1 MDLSWENHEVGA
13 AVQRVKFNTRLNRG
27 RRSVSNPEVTP
38 EVPCTP
44 HTTYFNRVADNT
56 PNKIT
61 QRNHKKR
68 ACSTPVD
75 TDGGDRLETRAAKKS
90 KCRPTDFDVPFRV
103 GTDCGGL
110 SAEVHSIDLLELS
123 HRADHVFTSESDP
136 KTRMMTLLN
145 NPGVR
150 KVYNS
155 CHVKDR
161 PPTSVPKCEMYVAG
175 PPCQDSSKA
184 GARKDTGKLEVFAS
198 CIKYI
203 EERRPRTFILEN
215 VGNLRN
221 NRGVYDKFMATLR
234 GIKVRTGKSFYRI
247 AARVLDAAEYTEIP
261 HKRERLYIV
270 GVQATAMSEDE
281 DFEWPSKVPMM
292 KLSAFLAPNRT
303 PPCFTGLK
311 SHVLDQ
317 IVSQM
322 CDLKKTGVD
331 PRRVL
336 YVTDPQ
342 ASERFQG
349 KPLVEM
355 SYTLART
362 RCPGGGYFM
371 TAWGRFMT
379 TQEMIKLMGFKLSC
393 IKRSACSEREFRQM
407 LGNSMSVPLLAR
419 LIRMILVAGKLVD
432 PLVVADP
439 LSCRGA
445 R

>member
-1 MDLSWENHEVGA
+1 
-13 AVQRVKFNTRLNRG
+13 
-27 RRSVSNPEVTP
+27 
-38 EVPCTP
+38 
-44 HTTYFNRVADNT
+44 
-56 PNKIT
+56 
-61 QRNHKKR
+61 
-68 ACSTPVD
+68 
-75 TDGGDRLETRAAKKS
+75 
-90 KCRPTDFDVPFRV
+90 
-103 GTDCGGL
+103 
-110 SAEVHSIDLLELS
+110 
-123 HRADHVFTSESDP
+123 
-136 KTRMMTLLN
+136 
-145 NPGVR
+145 
-150 KVYNS
+150 
-155 CHVKDR
+155 
-161 PPTSVPKCEMYVAG
+161 
-175 PPCQDSSKA
+175 
-184 GARKDTGKLEVFAS
+184 
-198 CIKYI
+198 
-203 EERRPRTFILEN
+203 
-215 VGNLRN
+215 
-221 NRGVYDKFMATLR
+221 
-234 GIKVRTGKSFYRI
+234 
-247 AARVLDAAEYTEIP
+247 
-261 HKRERLYIV
+261 V